1 MKKITLALL
10 ALLMCLVMFGC
21 KEKEPPVEEDTTIV
35 YTTGNMNDIQSDV
48 QKEFDALQ
56 KKWFKEDMESDY
68 VNMHFSVED
77 PAKMG
82 LTIPEVTLGEVESDE
97 EDTTY
102 EDRLKELAK
111 FKFADL
117 TPDQKIMYRCMKFY
131 YQLLVDSGKI
141 EDDYTFVF
149 TPNSGLN
156 NNLITNF
163 TEFDIR
169 SEQDAKDLIVLVK
182 DSGRYIDEC
191 IKYTKDQAEK
201 GIIQPD
207 SVIESII
214 DQCKK
219 YISKVDDN
227 EVIKVYNTRIDE
239 AGYAD
244 GETLKA
250 EMAEAVKNYLIPGFQ
265 RIIEMYEGLKGKGTK
280 SGLLAEYG
288 DDGKATYE
296 ILVRN
301 KVSTSESI
309 EDLIKKMELAI
320 RDVYNE
326 IVRLYVEETEDYG
339 YTELEDIL
347 KHLSECM
354 VEDFPPMPT
363 VSYKV
368 AYLDPTV
375 TSENVSAYYLI
386 APIDNI
392 NNNVIKVNPTFVER
406 DINGLCITL
415 AHEGFPGHLF
425 QHTYYFA
432 NHPDNELRSS
442 LSFIGYA
449 EGWAQYVENH
459 AYNYFLTDE
468 KEVRYNV
475 LNNLFSYYLYGYCD
489 LQMHYNG
496 WKAADIKNYLSKYL
510 QAQYARQYANS
521 IFDTNIGD
529 PAMFLPY
536 SIGMYN
542 MMELYETTKEQL
554 GDKFD
559 MKEYNKVILDAGEA
573 PFDILNELVKSYVEY
588 KKGQ

>member
-227 EVIKVYNTRIDE
+227 EVIKVYNARIDE

-288 DDGKATYE
+288 DAGKATYE

-449 EGWAQYVENH
+449 EGWAQYVETY
-459 AYNYFLTDE
+459 AYNYFLNNK
-468 KEVRYNV
+468 KEVEYMQYN
-475 LNNLFSYYLYGYCD
+475 NIFSYCMYAYAD
-489 LQMHYNG
+489 LQIHYNG
-496 WKAADIKNYLSKYL
+496 WSVDDLTDYFSQYFYESAARENAEAIY
-510 QAQYARQYANS
+510 
-521 IFDTNIGD
+521 DTVIGD
-529 PAMFLPY
+529 PGMFLPY
-536 SIGMYN
+536 SVGLYKMWKMY
-542 MMELYETTKEQL
+542 TDTKETL
-554 GDKFD
+554 GKKFD
-559 MKEYNKVILDAGEA
+559 FKAYNKMILDAGECPLDVLEEQVA
-573 PFDILNELVKSYVEY
+573 AFVE
-588 KKGQ
+588 KNK